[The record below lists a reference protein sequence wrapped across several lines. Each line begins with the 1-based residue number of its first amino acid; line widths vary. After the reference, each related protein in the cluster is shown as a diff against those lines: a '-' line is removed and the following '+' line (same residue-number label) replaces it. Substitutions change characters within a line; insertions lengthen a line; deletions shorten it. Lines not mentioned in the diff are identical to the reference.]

1 MWNKIEKQMERL
13 IKEIAENMPCLKN
26 ASPKILAP
34 KDGECPLF
42 GVMRILEWESP
53 FWNGYFD
60 SLFCS
65 DQKVY

>member
-1 MWNKIEKQMERL
+1 MERL

-53 FWNGYFD
+53 F
-60 SLFCS
+60 
-65 DQKVY
+65 